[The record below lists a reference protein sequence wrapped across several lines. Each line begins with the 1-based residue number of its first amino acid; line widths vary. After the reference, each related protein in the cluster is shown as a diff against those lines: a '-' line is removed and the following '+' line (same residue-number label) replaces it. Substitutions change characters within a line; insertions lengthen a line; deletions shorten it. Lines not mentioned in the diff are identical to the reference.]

1 MSGITAELC
10 GGPMDGQWITLNG
23 EPEMFE
29 VPEIIRPEIGRLC
42 EGPNKII
49 THVYR
54 RRRDNGVPVRL
65 PGGLYPYDWQQP
77 QD

>member
-1 MSGITAELC
+1 MSGITAELF

-29 VPEIIRPEIGRLC
+29 VPVKTMPEIGRLC
-42 EGPNKII
+42 SEPTKII

-54 RRRDNGVPVRL
+54 RRRDNGIAVRL